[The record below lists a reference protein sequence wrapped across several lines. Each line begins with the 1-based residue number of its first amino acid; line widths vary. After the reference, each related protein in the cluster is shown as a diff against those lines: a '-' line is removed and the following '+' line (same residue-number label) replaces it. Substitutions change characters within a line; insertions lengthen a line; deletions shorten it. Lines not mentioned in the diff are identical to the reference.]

1 MGCIVKINCEFAIRE
16 IAGDYILIPLGEAA
30 LKFSGMITTNDVGV
44 FMWEQL
50 QTEISKEEL
59 LEKILVEFE
68 IDKETAKKDMDE
80 FLHRLEEL
88 KLL

>member
-1 MGCIVKINCEFAIRE
+1 MKIKYNFSVRE